1 MGREIDESWIDDA
14 IDRYRRLD
22 QLRAEFDK
30 AVASHTVSVHS
41 PDNSIEIVV
50 TAAGEIADV
59 HIAGALQHRNP
70 AEFAREIRA
79 VVTAAADAARW
90 AREKLHGEVFGKLRP
105 LEGE

>member
-22 QLRAEFDK
+22 QLRADFDK

-59 HIAGALQHRNP
+59 RINGALHHRNP
-70 AEFAREIRA
+70 IEFAREIQA
-79 VVTAAADAARW
+79 VVTTAADAARW
-90 AREKLHGEVFGKLRP
+90 AREKLHGEVFGKMHP
-105 LEGE
+105 LGEE